1 MSGKYLLDTNIV
13 ISLFAGNEVVLS
25 WIKEVN
31 EIYIPS
37 IVLGELFYGAQK
49 SANVESNIS
58 KITELASHSYILP
71 CDDETAKHYGE
82 IKNNL
87 RKKGRPIP
95 ENDIWI
101 AAINE
106 QHGLSLVTSD
116 AHFKEV
122 EGISLI
128 ELNSKG

>member
-13 ISLFAGNEVVLS
+13 ISLFAGDEVVLS
-25 WIKEVN
+25 WIKKVN

-49 SANVESNIS
+49 SANVETNIS
-58 KITELASHSYILP
+58 KIAELASQSYILP

-87 RKKGRPIP
+87 RKKGKPIP

-101 AAINE
+101 AAITE
-106 QHGLSLVTSD
+106 QHSLSLVTSD
-116 AHFKEV
+116 THFKEV
-122 EGISLI
+122 KGISLT
-128 ELNSKG
+128 ELASKE

>member
-1 MSGKYLLDTNIV
+1 MNGKYLLDTNIV
-13 ISLFAGNEVVLS
+13 IRLFAGDEVVLS

-49 SANVESNIS
+49 SANVESNNS
-58 KITELASHSYILP
+58 KIAELASQSYILP

-87 RKKGRPIP
+87 RKKGKPIP

-101 AAINE
+101 AAITK
-106 QHGLSLVTSD
+106 QHSLCLVTSD
-116 AHFKEV
+116 THFKEV
-122 EGISLI
+122 DGISLT
-128 ELNSKG
+128 ELNNKE